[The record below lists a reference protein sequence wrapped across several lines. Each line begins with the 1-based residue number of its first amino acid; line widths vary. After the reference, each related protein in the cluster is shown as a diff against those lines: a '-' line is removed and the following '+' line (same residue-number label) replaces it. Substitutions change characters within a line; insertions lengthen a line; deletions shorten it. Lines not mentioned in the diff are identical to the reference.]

1 MMSSHNQEQ
10 LVRSRV
16 QILMVNLNIALGSLN
31 IGYVVTYLTLSID
44 TLFAVLDINEEEKT
58 EKLSLLAGI
67 LPLGN
72 VVGVFVGYLLKQK
85 FTNKQCLHIA
95 DLIGI
100 TSLLAVISNYYLI
113 VVIRFILGVSNGI
126 SSYLMPVYIKSICP
140 QQYFGQ
146 FSMFIGYG
154 INTGYAIGQLM
165 GIGYIEYSGPSSNW
179 WRVVFLFPTV
189 ICVIRSCIM
198 HFLYNYDSPE
208 QLIKRGNLEQAK
220 YVICQIYKDQYVDE
234 QFERYKIL
242 AAQLQLQNNQ
252 SFYHIFERKKLI
264 TLQTGIISVFLQIW
278 CGVFAV
284 FYYSAQIFSDMTNDD
299 VVQKTI
305 YTCCLGLSG
314 FVSQFFTICM
324 VNKLGNKYI
333 LSIKFY
339 YSKVIGSF
347 VIGSLNLAVSILSK
361 HASEGND
368 VTIFVLL
375 LLLIMTFGSTL
386 GPAAWSIVPQLNDCE
401 GTFLATELRWAFQ
414 AIVVFCYP
422 FMEKNLNIFGSFL
435 LFAIIDYM
443 YFIYCHFFLIDGR
456 GKTNNEL
463 IAAYHKKFSYP
474 VVPITNEQSE
484 NLQSDLQSRQNLQ
497 QPNQQQ
503 GNFTNQR
510 EL

>member
-1 MMSSHNQEQ
+1 MMSTQSQEQ

-16 QILMVNLNIALGSLN
+16 QILLVNLNIALGSLN

-44 TLFAVLDINEEEKT
+44 TLFAVLDIKDEEKT

-113 VVIRFILGVSNGI
+113 VIIRFVLGVSNGI

-146 FSMFIGYG
+146 FSMFVGYG

-165 GIGYIEYSGPSSNW
+165 GIGYIDYSGPSSNW

-198 HFLYNYDSPE
+198 HFVYNYDSPE
-208 QLIKRGNLEQAK
+208 QLIKRGNIEQAK

-234 QFERYKIL
+234 QFERYKTL
-242 AAQLQLQNNQ
+242 AAQQQLQNNQ
-252 SFYHIFERKKLI
+252 SFCHIFQRKKLI
-264 TLQTGIISVFLQIW
+264 TLQTGIISMLVQIW

-299 VVQKTI
+299 IVQKTI
-305 YTCCLGLSG
+305 YTCGLGLSG

-333 LSIKFY
+333 LM
-339 YSKVIGSF
+339 IGSF
-347 VIGSLNLAVSILSK
+347 VIGSLNLAVSIISK

-368 VTIFVLL
+368 ITLFVLL

-386 GPAAWSIVPQLNDCE
+386 GPAAWSIVPQLNDCD
-401 GTFLATELRWAFQ
+401 GTFVATEFRWAFQ

-422 FMEKNLNIFGSFL
+422 FMEKNLQVFGAFL
-435 LFAIIDYM
+435 LFAIIDYL

-456 GKTNNEL
+456 GKTNNEI
-463 IAAYHKKFSYP
+463 IAAYHNKFSYAI
-474 VVPITNEQSE
+474 VPIPNEQAE
-484 NLQSDLQSRQNLQ
+484 NPQSDLSQR
-497 QPNQQQ
+497 QQQ

-510 EL
+510 EQ